1 MEIILK
7 EDIIGLGFKND
18 IVNVKSGYGRNYLI
32 PQGKGVIA
40 SPSAK
45 KILAENLKQQAH
57 KLAALKAAANYLI
70 PQGKGVIAS
79 PSAKKILAEN
89 LKQQA
94 HKLAAQKAA
103 AEEKAAQ
110 LAGVALE
117 IAAKVSATGQLYG
130 SVGAAQVADELQKL
144 GKEVDRKIITM
155 KDAKKIGDY
164 VALVHFHKEVT
175 VEIPVKVVAENAAE
189 LKAAAEAEAAIKAA
203 ADAKKAAAE
212 VAEEAAEDVE
222 AVEEETPAEA

>member
-45 KILAENLKQQAH
+45 K
-57 KLAALKAAANYLI
+57 
-70 PQGKGVIAS
+70 V
-79 PSAKKILAEN
+79 LAEN

-103 AEEKAAQ
+103 AEEKAAK
-110 LAGVALE
+110 LEGVALT
-117 IAAKVSATGQLYG
+117 IPAKVSATGQLYG
-130 SVGAAQVADELQKL
+130 SVNAATVAAELAKQ
-144 GKEVDRKIITM
+144 GIEVDRKIITM
-155 KDAKKIGDY
+155 RDAKTVGEFE
-164 VALVHFHKEVT
+164 ATVHYHKEVE
-175 VEIPVKVVAENAAE
+175 VKIPVTVVAENVPE
-189 LKAAAEAEAAIKAA
+189 PAAA
-203 ADAKKAAAE
+203 
-212 VAEEAAEDVE
+212 VEEAPVE
-222 AVEEETPAEA
+222 APAVEEEIEDFEEEEETPAEA

>member
-40 SPSAK
+40 SPMAK

-57 KLAALKAAANYLI
+57 KLAAIKADAEKKAETLKD
-70 PQGKGVIAS
+70 
-79 PSAKKILAEN
+79 
-89 LKQQA
+89 
-94 HKLAAQKAA
+94 
-103 AEEKAAQ
+103 
-110 LAGVALE
+110 VALC

-130 SVGAAQVADELQKL
+130 SVGANQVAEELQKL

-155 KDAKKIGDY
+155 KDAKTIGDF

-175 VEIPVKVVAENAAE
+175 VEVPVKVIAENAAE
-189 LKAAAEAEAAIKAA
+189 LKAAADEEAAIMAA
-203 ADAKKAAAE
+203 AEAKKAAAE
-212 VAEEAAEDVE
+212 AAEAA
-222 AVEEETPAEA
+222 EEETPEAETAEAPVEE